1 MSEKEQIF
9 GLEQFRRKGADM
21 SLTIDYI
28 TMPPKSQ
35 EVSQIQH
42 GEQVKN
48 QQANQELASQ
58 FQQQVKHNSEQ
69 TVRRAKAENKEFR
82 YNEKEKK
89 KKGKK
94 GSSQRGQSEQKEEH
108 QTEDSILSGGSRFD
122 MRV

>member
-1 MSEKEQIF
+1 
-9 GLEQFRRKGADM
+9 M

-82 YNEKEKK
+82 YKEKEKK